1 VIVPFGD
8 QALLVVLGD
17 EIDPGSNERAHA
29 LARTIAALA
38 PAEESVW
45 GVPVAGYASVL
56 VPFDAAL
63 SAGEATARLTPIV
76 EAAEATVG
84 EGAPDSREPE
94 PLPIAVRYGGED
106 GPDLAAVAERTGL
119 TPAQVVDAHA
129 STVYRVYLLGFVP
142 GFAYLGVLPPE
153 LVLPRREEPRARVPR
168 GSVGIAG
175 RQTAVYPSETP
186 GGWHLI
192 GRSDATLWD
201 MDRESPALLEPG
213 QRVRFVPVGAR

>member
-1 VIVPFGD
+1 MIVPFGD
-8 QALLVVLGD
+8 EALLVVFGD
-17 EIDPGSNERAHA
+17 EIDPVTNERAHA
-29 LARTIAALA
+29 LAGRIAALA
-38 PAEESVW
+38 AKDDPVW

-63 SAGEATARLTPIV
+63 STGEATARLAPIV
-76 EAAEATVG
+76 EAAEATVE
-84 EGAPDSREPE
+84 EGAPEAGERK

-106 GPDLAAVAERTGL
+106 GPDMAAVAERTGL

-153 LVLPRREEPRARVPR
+153 LVLPRREEPRVRVPR
-168 GSVGIAG
+168 GSVAIAA

-201 MDRESPALLEPG
+201 IDRQPPALLEPG
-213 QRVRFVPVGAR
+213 QQVRFVPVEAR